1 MKKKSLLVLISTLL
15 SFNCISC
22 SNKQDPLKSDNSIK
36 IDQID
41 SIDSFIKIDE
51 NELYSLINKKK
62 DFVLVIGQEGC
73 LSCESIIPV
82 LKSYISNYDFVFYWI
97 DISSYQ
103 EAVKILKDDE
113 TYSLKP
119 VVMSA
124 SLLLF
129 DEGKDVEYIEYDMKL
144 YESKDSVGKKLNK
157 YISRSGYYLIN
168 DLVEISYSEGVNMY
182 QNNIES
188 YENLKDLIY
197 DKKEE
202 VTVLFSWYQCPDCQL
217 LKSLVL
223 DDYLKTTIK
232 PLYFFEVDGIRNS
245 SEDEWV
251 IFKSYFQF
259 DDYRDGRVPT
269 FVHFKDGKK
278 VDMAVFVNDVIEEED
293 NEFVITESFWE
304 DKIVGL
310 KASTKEELYN
320 KSAKEEAK
328 YIKEYLNKY
337 LK

>member
-1 MKKKSLLVLISTLL
+1 MLLSTLL
-15 SFNCISC
+15 SFSCLSC

-36 IDQID
+36 IDQIN

-51 NELYSLINKKK
+51 NELYSLISKKK
-62 DFVLVIGQEGC
+62 DFILTIGQEGC

-82 LKSYISNYDFVFYWI
+82 IQSYISTYEFVFYWI
-97 DISSYQ
+97 DISSYK

-113 TYSLKP
+113 TYSIKP

-124 SLLLF
+124 SILLF
-129 DEGKDVEYIEYDMKL
+129 DEGKDVEYIEYDMKM
-144 YESKDSVGKKLNK
+144 YESKDSLGKKLNK
-157 YISRSGYYLIN
+157 YISKSGYYLVN
-168 DLVEISYSEGVNMY
+168 DLVEINYEKGVNMY

-188 YENLKDLIY
+188 YDKLLDLIY
-197 DKKEE
+197 NQKEE
-202 VTVLFSWYQCPDCQL
+202 VTVLFSWYQCPDCIL

-223 DDYLKTTIK
+223 DEYLKTTTK

-245 SEDEWV
+245 SEDDWT

-259 DDYRDGRVPT
+259 DNYRDGRVPT
-269 FVHFKDGKK
+269 FVHFKEGEK
-278 VDMAVFVNDVIEEED
+278 VDMMVFVNDVIEEIN
-293 NEFVITESFWE
+293 NEFVITESFYN

-320 KSAKEEAK
+320 KAAKEEAK